1 MVLVF
6 VFFFFSSRRRHTRS
20 LCDWSSDVC
29 SSDLPSGRGMR
40 CSASR
45 STPGRIAA
53 ATMKPRKTSAIT
65 IFSCQSAS
73 ASAITATAT
82 TVATKALRAVSVTA
96 GRFSPCSTGCK
107 RRSEAVFGEP
117 GRAVLARDEEVCF
130 DARRHGVS
138 LARPLAQAALLAGAG
153 AVLLAMPWSPLAVP
167 GAALV
172 VVAAAVCLRA
182 VRLRSVESL
191 ELEQSLPGR
200 LLGYGTLVAGPL
212 EIEHV
217 PHPRSVYR
225 LVERLAG

>member
-1 MVLVF
+1 M
-6 VFFFFSSRRRHTRS
+6 
-20 LCDWSSDVC
+20 
-29 SSDLPSGRGMR
+29 
-40 CSASR
+40 
-45 STPGRIAA
+45 
-53 ATMKPRKTSAIT
+53 
-65 IFSCQSAS
+65 
-73 ASAITATAT
+73 
-82 TVATKALRAVSVTA
+82 
-96 GRFSPCSTGCK
+96 
-107 RRSEAVFGEP
+107 
-117 GRAVLARDEEVCF
+117 LARDEQVCF

-138 LARPLAQAALLAGAG
+138 LARPLARAALLAAAG
-153 AVLLAMPWSPLAVP
+153 AVMLAMPWPPVAVP

-172 VVAAAVCLRA
+172 VVAAAICLRAVWLWDRTRVVVTTEKVCVIDGTLRRRASA

>member
-1 MVLVF
+1 M
-6 VFFFFSSRRRHTRS
+6 RRA
-20 LCDWSSDVC
+20 
-29 SSDLPSGRGMR
+29 
-40 CSASR
+40 ASR
-45 STPGRIAA
+45 STVGRIAA
-53 ATMKPRKTSAIT
+53 AMISPRKTSAIT
-65 IFSCQSAS
+65 IRTFQRRGRGRSLRRRRAS
-73 ASAITATAT
+73 PRRPCGRYRTSQ
-82 TVATKALRAVSVTA
+82 

-107 RRSEAVFGEP
+107 RRSEAASGER
-117 GRAVLARDEEVCF
+117 GRAMLARDEQVCF

-153 AVLLAMPWSPLAVP
+153 AVLLAMPWPPLAVP

-172 VVAAAVCLRA
+172 VIAAAVCLRAVWLWERTRLVVTTEKVCVIDGTLRRRSSA

-191 ELEQSLPGR
+191 ELEQTLPGR

-217 PHPRSVYR
+217 PHPRTVYR